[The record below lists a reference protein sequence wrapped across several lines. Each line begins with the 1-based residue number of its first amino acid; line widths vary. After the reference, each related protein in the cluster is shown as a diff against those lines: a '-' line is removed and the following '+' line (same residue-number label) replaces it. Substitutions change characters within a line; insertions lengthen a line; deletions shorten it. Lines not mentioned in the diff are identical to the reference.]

1 MLFVDVLCGDNIAGR
16 YPDLSGIPLANPASS
31 SRRCAKIALRSA
43 YSVRSAAELHS
54 AVQGNRIRPV
64 LDDKSPMAGN

>member
-43 YSVRSAAELHS
+43 YSVRSS

-64 LDDKSPMAGN
+64 LDDKSPMGGN